1 MDYFRKIIG
10 EIELHS
16 VAGIKECFENGV
28 DPNLYFNKE
37 PLIYELIMVFDYMS
51 RNVPNVYSRA

>member
-28 DPNLYFNKE
+28 DPNVYFNNE
-37 PLIYELIMVFDYMS
+37 PLIYELIMEVII
-51 RNVPNVYSRA
+51 